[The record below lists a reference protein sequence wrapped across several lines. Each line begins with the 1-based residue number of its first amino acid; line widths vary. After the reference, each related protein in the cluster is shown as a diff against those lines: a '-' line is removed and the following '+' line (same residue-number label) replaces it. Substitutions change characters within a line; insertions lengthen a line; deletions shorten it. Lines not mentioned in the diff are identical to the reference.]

1 MNGIEELIYSM
12 FLALSLALIVGKVF
26 EELFVRLGVPPV
38 LGDLL
43 AGLIL
48 GKTLV
53 NLFPIN
59 DVVEVFSWFGVS
71 LLLFYAGLE
80 TRYREFMKHV
90 PEYGVITCGEVLS
103 AFVIGYIVG
112 TLFGYSPIRSYFIGT
127 ILVATSVSLSVR
139 TLIEIDKLTTVEGRT
154 VLGIAVLD
162 DLAALIILVA
172 GTSLA
177 VTGSFNI
184 MDLLRI
190 AVTAFAV
197 WFILVFALHK
207 VSSHIARLAIKL
219 HIEEPLFA
227 VLLGTFSLLAY
238 LTKFI
243 GISYLI
249 VAYAAGLAFSEI
261 RGVRRIAE
269 SVRSMA
275 MPFSTLFFMVTAASI
290 DLKTVISFQYLPFY
304 ALMVLAAFMG
314 KLLGGGLTSYLIGYP
329 PYSAI
334 RVAVGLFPRAEF
346 CIVAAY
352 IAVNSGILSSE
363 AYLAAIMI
371 VLITNFLT
379 PPLIKAVYL
388 KGPEVTYITPRWRR
402 KSAHV
407 YK

>member
-1 MNGIEELIYSM
+1 MNGIEELVYSM

-103 AFVIGYIVG
+103 AFAIGYVVG
-112 TLFGYSPIRSYFIGT
+112 TLFGYSPIKSYFIGT

-162 DLAALIILVA
+162 DLAALIILAA

-184 MDLLRI
+184 MNLLRI

-197 WFILVFALHK
+197 WFILVFALYK
-207 VSSHIARLAIKL
+207 VSNHIARLAIKL

-238 LTKFI
+238 LSKFI

-290 DLKTVISFQYLPFY
+290 DLKTVISLQYLPFY
-304 ALMVLAAFMG
+304 VLMVLAAFIG

-388 KGPEVTYITPRWRR
+388 KGPEATYITPRWRR

-407 YK
+407 HK

>member
-1 MNGIEELIYSM
+1 MNGIEELVYSM

-38 LGDLL
+38 LGDLF

-103 AFVIGYIVG
+103 AFAIGYVVG
-112 TLFGYSPIRSYFIGT
+112 TLFGYSPIKSYFIGT

-162 DLAALIILVA
+162 DLAALIILAA

-184 MDLLRI
+184 MNLLRI

-197 WFILVFALHK
+197 WFILVFALYK
-207 VSSHIARLAIKL
+207 VSNHIARLAIKL

-238 LTKFI
+238 LSKFI

-249 VAYAAGLAFSEI
+249 VAYATGLAFSEI

-290 DLKTVISFQYLPFY
+290 DLKTVISLQYLPFY
-304 ALMVLAAFMG
+304 VLMVLAAFIG

-388 KGPEVTYITPRWRR
+388 KGPEATYITPRWRR

-407 YK
+407 HK

>member
-26 EELFVRLGVPPV
+26 EELFARIGVPPV

-59 DVVEVFSWFGVS
+59 DVVEVFSWLGVS

-103 AFVIGYIVG
+103 AFVIGYVVG
-112 TLFGYSPIRSYFIGT
+112 TLFGYNPIKSYFIGT

-139 TLIEIDKLTTVEGRT
+139 TLIEIDKLITMEGRT

-177 VTGSFNI
+177 ATGSFNI

-190 AVTAFAV
+190 AATAFAV
-197 WFILVFALHK
+197 WFILVFVLHK

-238 LTKFI
+238 LSRFI

-249 VAYAAGLAFSEI
+249 IAYATGLAFSEI
-261 RGVRRIAE
+261 RGIRRIAE
-269 SVRSMA
+269 NVRSMA

-304 ALMVLAAFMG
+304 VFMVLAAFIG

-363 AYLAAIMI
+363 VYLAAIMI

-388 KGPEVTYITPRWRR
+388 KGPEVTYITSRWKRR
-402 KSAHV
+402 SAHV
-407 YK
+407 HK